1 MKQTTLSA
9 EELLVLQDTRPL
21 TREEIR
27 ICGRYLTQKY
37 DDEVQRLEDELVKF
51 GLRYEYSFDI
61 GSYGN
66 GRSLIV
72 EEGHWSGKEKG
83 AWLSSSESC

>member
-1 MKQTTLSA
+1 MKQTTLTA
-9 EELLVLQDTRPL
+9 EELLALQDTRPL
-21 TREEIR
+21 TQEEIC
-27 ICGRYLTQKY
+27 ICGCYLTQKY

-51 GLRYEYSFDI
+51 GLRYEYSFDV
-61 GSYGN
+61 GSYGS

-83 AWLSSSESC
+83 AWLSSSETC